1 MSFPFCAPAH
11 TFSTCIQIIS
21 PSLFCINGSNDI
33 LHLGMLCSWCWV
45 SLGPIPLLVCFSV
58 WACWCLLC
66 MSAQPGPERQLSP
79 SHSALWACS
88 SRSGVCNY
96 AVESQEALYS
106 LMPLNPSIWPTL
118 ELKSYPVSE
127 KGHLWLENCL
137 SPRNLRV
144 YQNIYRLVNSLRAGL
159 CFISV
164 CDLHISWKTP
174 WNNRWSAPVCCN
186 PEMSFTLNRKKLL
199 EDTFRFKI

>member
-1 MSFPFCAPAH
+1 MGA
-11 TFSTCIQIIS
+11 TIFSTWGCCVAGAES
-21 PSLFCINGSNDI
+21 VSAPSLSSC
-33 LHLGMLCSWCWV
+33 
-45 SLGPIPLLVCFSV
+45 
-58 WACWCLLC
+58 A
-66 MSAQPGPERQLSP
+66 
-79 SHSALWACS
+79 
-88 SRSGVCNY
+88 SRSGPADACFACLHSPALNASSHGLTLPSGRVAAGREY
-96 AVESQEALYS
+96 AIMLWKARTPEALYS

-118 ELKSYPVSE
+118 ELKSHPVSE